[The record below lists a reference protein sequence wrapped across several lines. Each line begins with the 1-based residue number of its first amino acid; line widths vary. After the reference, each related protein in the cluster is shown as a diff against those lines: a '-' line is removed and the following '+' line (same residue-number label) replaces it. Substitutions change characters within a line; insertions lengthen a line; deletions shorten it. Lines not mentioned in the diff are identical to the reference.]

1 MFIDNTMDLLA
12 ILLISFTLFIM
23 FAGLLALKILYK
35 RKKEIILLSHY
46 EEIIQPDNVYEL
58 KDYRD
63 RHHEVMMS
71 DELSHRLRYKLV
83 WSEEL
88 QKYIKTPRSTK
99 D

>member
-1 MFIDNTMDLLA
+1 MFTGFL
-12 ILLISFTLFIM
+12 IL
-23 FAGLLALKILYK
+23 KVLYK
-35 RKKEIILLSHY
+35 RKKEIMLLRHY

-58 KDYRD
+58 EDYRNRYNQIMID
-63 RHHEVMMS
+63 
-71 DELSHRLRYKLV
+71 DELNHRLRYKLV